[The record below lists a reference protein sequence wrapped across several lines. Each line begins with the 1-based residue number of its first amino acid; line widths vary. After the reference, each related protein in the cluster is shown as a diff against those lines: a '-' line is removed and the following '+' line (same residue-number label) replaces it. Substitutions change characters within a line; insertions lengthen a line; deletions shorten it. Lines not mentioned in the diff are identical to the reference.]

1 MVRRRGHWSFD
12 MNDNDHSALLIT
24 DVQFD
29 FLPRGSLGVPKGD
42 AILKPL
48 AALMESRRFPIQ
60 VATQDWHPPGHISFA
75 SSHEG
80 RDVMD
85 AIQLYGH
92 EQILWPDHCVQ
103 DSHGAELYPNLP
115 WRHVQAIV
123 RKGANP
129 LCDSYSAFRNNW
141 DADGERP
148 PTGLAG
154 LLHERR
160 IQHVWLCGLARDVCV
175 RWTARDA
182 VEEGFQ
188 VTVLWDLTR
197 PVDPAS
203 DDEVRSELEG
213 MGIAVMESGAL
224 R

>member
-1 MVRRRGHWSFD
+1 MPSE
-12 MNDNDHSALLIT
+12 NDQSVLLIT

-29 FLPRGSLGVPKGD
+29 FLPRGSLGISGGD

-48 AALMESRRFPIQ
+48 AALMESRRFPYQ

-75 SSHEG
+75 SSHPG
-80 RDVMD
+80 RDPMD
-85 AIQLYGH
+85 TIQLYGH
-92 EQILWPDHCVQ
+92 EQTLWPDHCVQ
-103 DSHGAELYPNLP
+103 ASHGAELHPKLP

-160 IQHVWLCGLARDVCV
+160 VRRIWLCGLARDVCV
-175 RWTARDA
+175 RWSARDA
-182 VEEGFQ
+182 VQEGFE

-197 PVDPAS
+197 PVDPRR
-203 DDEVRSELEG
+203 DEEVRSELQKLG
-213 MGIAVMESGAL
+213 VAITDAASLG
-224 R
+224 